1 MGMKILK
8 GMDTLGI
15 ISNVRNMKTGDLVTG
30 ATGTVDLEE
39 RDGSSIATG
48 LTISEFNP
56 TTDPGL
62 YHFNV
67 DDDQAGVDLGDQVK
81 VIVDLDGGPG
91 LKMLMYGYAP
101 VVEYEEGL

>member
-1 MGMKILK
+1 MGMRILK

-15 ISNVRNMKTGDLVTG
+15 ISNVRDKKTKELVTG
-30 ATGTVDLEE
+30 ATGTVDLEK
-39 RDGSSIATG
+39 RDGTSIVAG
-48 LTISEFNP
+48 LTITEFDA

-67 DDDQAGVDLGDQVK
+67 DDDQAGIVLGDQVK
-81 VIVDLDGGPG
+81 VIVDLDGGAG